1 MRPIERPSRSA
12 SFQLPLAGVTITSTV
27 NPSSRKP
34 SGTRLVERVN
44 EVPRRAWAVSSCPV
58 LRQAAPLPGEPLVVE
73 TGFKRRLNDS
83 EVWRDGEIA
92 RCVERVVPDQ
102 KDLVA

>member
-12 SFQLPLAGVTITSTV
+12 SFQLPPAGVTITSTV

-44 EVPRRAWAVSSCPV
+44 EFPRRAWAVFMPSAATGRSSP
-58 LRQAAPLPGEPLVVE
+58 RRTLVVE

-83 EVWRDGEIA
+83 EVWRDVEIA

>member
-12 SFQLPLAGVTITSTV
+12 SFQLPPAGVTITSTV

-44 EVPRRAWAVSSCPV
+44 EVPRVPGPSVHAQCCDR
-58 LRQAAPLPGEPLVVE
+58 PLLSQEN
-73 TGFKRRLNDS
+73 RL
-83 EVWRDGEIA
+83 
-92 RCVERVVPDQ
+92 
-102 KDLVA
+102 